1 MELDKLL
8 VKIETDLSDLKR
20 GLDKANNEVKKSS
33 GRMSNEFKKLGT
45 TLTNIGNKVVT
56 FGGLLAGAF
65 GAYQVKQVVDV
76 GRQIEDLQVRLKALF
91 GTAEEGARAFD
102 VMVKFAGKVPFS
114 LEEIQSASGNLAVVA
129 KDSQELAKVL
139 KITGNVASVTG
150 LSFQQTAEQIQRS
163 LSGGIA
169 SADVFRE
176 KGVRN
181 LLGFSAGAEVSAS
194 QTAKAFEE
202 VFGEGG
208 RFGNATDELAKTFT
222 GTLSMLQD
230 KLFSFRSAISEEFMA
245 ELKKQFKDLDTSLA
259 DSQEAINKFGKE
271 IGESLAKAV
280 KLFAENIEEIITA
293 LKLFAG
299 FLAGTAGLAII
310 AFLKKV
316 NLLVAGITTLV
327 LFGGDLID
335 FFKKLGIELAKHPS
349 KFDDITTG
357 IDKTT
362 KKTIDYNKI
371 QRELKSALEESK
383 LQAQLQSGVIG
394 AYPQILEKAKKET
407 EKFIISQEDLKEIT
421 ERITKEIQKSGE
433 AISEAFGKAVVAGK
447 GFKESMKQVFESLLA
462 KIAETIFH
470 ILVMEPL
477 IKSLTDTLKGLN
489 DQRERS
495 QKNNEK
501 ERDGAIINAIVGA
514 FTGGAGGGSS
524 SGFLGFANG
533 GYTPPNKPYMVGE
546 RGAELFVPRTA
557 GNIVPNNELGG
568 SGVVVNQ
575 SISFSTGVVPT
586 VRAEVLNLLPTIK
599 QETIN
604 AVAEQRSRGGAFART
619 FGA

>member
-8 VKIETDLSDLKR
+8 VKIEADLSDLKR

-65 GAYQVKQVVDV
+65 GAYQVKQVIDV

-129 KDSQELAKVL
+129 KDSQELANIL

-230 KLFSFRSAISEEFMA
+230 KLFSFRTAISEEFMA

-293 LKLFAG
+293 LKLFSG

-335 FFKKLGIELAKHPS
+335 FFKKLGIELSKSPS
-349 KFDDITTG
+349 KFDDINQEIKET
-357 IDKTT
+357 IQQEKDL
-362 KKTIDYNKI
+362 KKETISLQDVLAKLNNE
-371 QRELKSALEESK
+371 ELKKNAERWKEISDVTK
-383 LQAQLQSGVIG
+383 
-394 AYPQILEKAKKET
+394 KAKKPVED
-407 EKFIISQEDLKEIT
+407 FIISQEDLKEIT
-421 ERITKEIQKSGE
+421 ARVNEQIQDAGKS
-433 AISEAFGKAVVAGK
+433 ISEAFGRAVVAGK
-447 GFKESMKQVFESLLA
+447 GFKESMKEVFESLLA

-470 ILVMEPL
+470 ILVMQPL
-477 IKSLTDTLKGLN
+477 IEALTKTLKGLN

-501 ERDGAIINAIVGA
+501 ERDGAIVNAIVGA
-514 FTGGAGGGSS
+514 FTGGGGGSS
-524 SGFLGFANG
+524 TSYLGFANG

-546 RGAELFVPRTA
+546 RGAELFVPKTA

-568 SGVVVNQ
+568 GINVVQN
-575 SISFSTGVVPT
+575 ISFSTGVVPT